1 MEDLSIITDT
11 LIGSD
16 QMKMEVIE
24 AISINGMADRWQDV
38 LQGQCTVMDGI
49 SLLMQGSDED

>member
-16 QMKMEVIE
+16 QMKMKVIE
-24 AISINGMADRWQDV
+24 AISINGMANGWQDV